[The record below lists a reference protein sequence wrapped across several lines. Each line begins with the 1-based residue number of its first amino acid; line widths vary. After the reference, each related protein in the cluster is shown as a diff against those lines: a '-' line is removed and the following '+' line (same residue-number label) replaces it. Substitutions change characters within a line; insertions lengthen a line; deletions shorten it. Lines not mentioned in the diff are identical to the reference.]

1 MVKEGE
7 QIFCSNK
14 NENTFLNHSNQSQN
28 KVQPIHLP
36 DYLIKNN
43 SPFIPKSFSISSNLQ
58 NHGNVIYNDKEKEN
72 KIPENKLIKNDL
84 NENNM
89 PMNINN
95 VNNRKNSTGA
105 ESYSTC
111 DEMSPKKEK
120 KKKKKKSF
128 PKKQKKNKDKKSPFK
143 GEARDFKIK
152 YRTELCKNY
161 ECYGYCQFGDNC
173 AYAHGI
179 ENLRSK
185 VTNTTA
191 YRTKKCTQFFE
202 QGYCPYGSRCQFAH
216 QLKTNIINNPYDKEI
231 SYSKILETISKLENV
246 GNIKKLVE
254 KPRLPIFEEICKN
267 EEGNESRLLKDI
279 KKLKNYGLYERIGK
293 NKSILI

>member
-7 QIFCSNK
+7 KTFSPKNNEITFSNS
-14 NENTFLNHSNQSQN
+14 LNQSQN
-28 KVQPIHLP
+28 KGQSIHLP
-36 DYLIKNN
+36 EYLIKNN
-43 SPFIPKSFSISSNLQ
+43 SPFIPKTFSISNNLQ
-58 NHGNVIYNDKEKEN
+58 NNGNAINKEKEN
-72 KIPENKLIKNDL
+72 KIPENKFLKNNL
-84 NENNM
+84 NQNNM
-89 PMNINN
+89 PLNTSNS
-95 VNNRKNSTGA
+95 NNRKISTGG

-120 KKKKKKSF
+120 KKKKKKTF
-128 PKKQKKNKDKKSPFK
+128 QKKPKKNKDKKSPFK

-202 QGYCPYGSRCQFAH
+202 QGYCPYGNRCQFAH
-216 QLKTNIINNPYDKEI
+216 QLKTNIINNPYDKEM

-254 KPRLPIFEEICKN
+254 KPRLPIFEGICKN

-279 KKLKNYGLYERIGK
+279 KKLKNGGLYERIEK
-293 NKSILI
+293 K

>member
-7 QIFCSNK
+7 KTFSPKNNEITFSNS
-14 NENTFLNHSNQSQN
+14 LNQSQN
-28 KVQPIHLP
+28 KGRSIHLP
-36 DYLIKNN
+36 EYLIKNN
-43 SPFIPKSFSISSNLQ
+43 SPFIPKTFSISNNLQ
-58 NHGNVIYNDKEKEN
+58 NNGNVINKDKEN
-72 KIPENKLIKNDL
+72 KIPENKFLKNNL
-84 NENNM
+84 NQNNM
-89 PMNINN
+89 PLNTNN
-95 VNNRKNSTGA
+95 TNNRKNSTGG

-120 KKKKKKSF
+120 KKKKKKTF
-128 PKKQKKNKDKKSPFK
+128 QKKPKKNKDKKSPFK

-216 QLKTNIINNPYDKEI
+216 QLKTNIINNPYDKEM

-254 KPRLPIFEEICKN
+254 KPRLPIFEGICKN

-279 KKLKNYGLYERIGK
+279 KKLKNGGLYERIEK
-293 NKSILI
+293 K